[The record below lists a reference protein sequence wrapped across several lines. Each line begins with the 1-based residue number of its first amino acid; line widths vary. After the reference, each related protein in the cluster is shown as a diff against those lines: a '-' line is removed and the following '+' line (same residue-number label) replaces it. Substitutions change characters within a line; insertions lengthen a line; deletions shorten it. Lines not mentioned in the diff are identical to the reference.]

1 MKNNDSAALYAK
13 TFTIPEENRVPGFDP
28 IRFLKMTST
37 GPKLDLGTK
46 KVWFRLKYPQG
57 KVLLTA
63 AKIDQ
68 QLALIEA
75 RVFLNKTD
83 TAPAFIS
90 TVQRMLNEVPGGMYV
105 QAAQDAAIEQVLDEA
120 GFTIQINGSPIPSQ
134 SVAAVMAHTHHNEK
148 TDTVQQPFTSV
159 QKDVT
164 VNKPEVHATEHMQ
177 VPAQSTVVEQQ
188 VAKEPIKASV
198 ASAEAVADITVQP
211 SVETTVTQTETAEP
225 VSEIPVEQVSIE
237 AQPIEAQPIGAHE
250 STVDAVQPIAKTTTT
265 PILES
270 IAIPEA
276 ETAPVGSVDESVRY
290 TKDMPVEE
298 IRKLMTVEEAL
309 NYEISSGSCKGWKMS
324 QAIARRPASVKFYCT
339 PGYKGDDNILR
350 ASAAIVLAE
359 IDRLMAS

>member
-68 QLALIEA
+68 QLAMIEA

-120 GFTIQINGSPIPSQ
+120 GFTVQINGSPIPSQ
-134 SVAAVMAHTHHNEK
+134 SVAAVMAHTHHNEN
-148 TDTVQQPFTSV
+148 TDTVQQPFASV

-164 VNKPEVHATEHMQ
+164 VNKPEVHLTEHMQ
-177 VPAQSTVVEQQ
+177 VPTQSTVVEQQ
-188 VAKEPIKASV
+188 VAKEPIKASG
-198 ASAEAVADITVQP
+198 ASAEAVADITVQQ
-211 SVETTVTQTETAEP
+211 SVETTAPQTETAEP

-237 AQPIEAQPIGAHE
+237 VQPIETPENTAD
-250 STVDAVQPIAKTTTT
+250 TTQPIAKVTTT

>member
-1 MKNNDSAALYAK
+1 MKNNDSAALHAK

-68 QLALIEA
+68 QLAMIEA

-83 TAPAFIS
+83 TSPAFIS

-105 QAAQDAAIEQVLDEA
+105 QATQDAAIEQVLDEA
-120 GFTIQINGSPIPSQ
+120 GFTVQINGVPIPSK
-134 SVAAVMAHTHHNEK
+134 SKSAVMAHTHHNEK
-148 TDTVQQPFTSV
+148 TDTVQQPFASV

-164 VNKPEVHATEHMQ
+164 VNKPEVHVTEHMQ

-188 VAKEPIKASV
+188 VAKEPIKAS
-198 ASAEAVADITVQP
+198 AEAVADITVQP
-211 SVETTVTQTETAEP
+211 SVETIATQTETAEP

-237 AQPIEAQPIGAHE
+237 VQTIETPENTAD
-250 STVDAVQPIAKTTTT
+250 TTQPIARVTTT

-276 ETAPVGSVDESVRY
+276 ETAPVGSADESVRY

>member
-68 QLALIEA
+68 QLAMIEA

-90 TVQRMLNEVPGGMYV
+90 TVQRMLSEVPGGMYI

-120 GFTIQINGSPIPSQ
+120 GFTVQINGVAIPSQ
-134 SVAAVMAHTHHNEK
+134 SVSAVMAHTHHNEK
-148 TDTVQQPFTSV
+148 TDTVQQPFASV

-164 VNKPEVHATEHMQ
+164 VNKPEVHVTEHMQ

-198 ASAEAVADITVQP
+198 ASAEVVTDITAQP
-211 SVETTVTQTETAEP
+211 SVETTAPQTETAEP
-225 VSEIPVEQVSIE
+225 VSEILVEQMSIE
-237 AQPIEAQPIGAHE
+237 AQSIETPENTAD
-250 STVDAVQPIAKTTTT
+250 TVQPIAKVTTT

-276 ETAPVGSVDESVRY
+276 ETAPVGSADESVRY